1 MVDFVAIGDVSTGPP
16 SGTLQI
22 ASQHADDPC
31 LVIIGCQKETQ
42 TADLFQLW
50 TSDGSCV
57 MCADK
62 DGNFYTSTWTVPSSS
77 VDAGTG
83 YIFATTITA
92 TNISAATT
100 MFSETITATN
110 ISAATNI
117 FAATVTATNID
128 ASAYVKSTTITA
140 TTISGVTNV
149 DTTTLKATTVTATNI
164 SGVTNVDATTL
175 KSTTTTATSIY
186 TQTVTATNVSGMTN
200 LFAATVTAT
209 QIYTDTLT
217 STNISGVTK
226 IHATTITGTSV
237 STITLTATNISGVTA
252 IDSVTLKSTTVTG
265 TTGLFVNQTL
275 PVTITTT
282 KATNAVMTVFR
293 SMVIT
298 GCPTSTA
305 VTACTIA
312 VPSTAAMT
320 IEVFATALCT
330 AGTYQASAGAYF
342 RNWMVVGDSSDGT
355 NDLLVISDMMVA
367 PRSVVAS
374 SNAEWNVNLVTGTAA
389 SNNVAITVVS
399 SANTPIVWGLD
410 ITTRTIS
417 AYGH

>member
-31 LVIIGCQKETQ
+31 LVVIGCQKEAQ

-50 TSDGSCV
+50 TSAGSPV
-57 MCADK
+57 MCADC

-77 VDAGTG
+77 VDAGEG
-83 YIFATTITA
+83 YLFATTITA

-117 FAATVTATNID
+117 FAATITATNID

-140 TTISGVTNV
+140 TTISGATYIHGVW
-149 DTTTLKATTVTATNI
+149 LKATTVTGTNLSGFTKVDSTWLNANTVTATNI
-164 SGVTNVDATTL
+164 SGVTNVDTTTL
-175 KSTTTTATSIY
+175 KSTTTTASFIY
-186 TQTVTATNVSGMTN
+186 ATGLTATSASGLNFLYTNV
-200 LFAATVTAT
+200 
-209 QIYTDTLT
+209 
-217 STNISGVTK
+217 
-226 IHATTITGTSV
+226 
-237 STITLTATNISGVTA
+237 LTATNISGVTA
-252 IDSVTLKSTTVTG
+252 VDSTTLKSTTVTG

-282 KATNAVMTVFR
+282 KATNAAMTVFR

-305 VTACTIA
+305 VTACTVA
-312 VPSTAAMT
+312 VPSTAAMA

-330 AGTYQASAGAYF
+330 AGTYQASAGAYY

-355 NDLLVISDMMVA
+355 NDLLVINDMMVG

-374 SNAEWNVNLVTGTAA
+374 SNAEWNIDLVAGTAA

-399 SANTPIVWGLD
+399 SANTPVVWGLD